1 VNNEDDDDQDLTGLP
16 LSLTSDASWGECAEL
31 LARAARRTR
40 NWKLGYMAE
49 WAWARAIGKAGPAE
63 LPDAELLQE
72 MQQLIESGQE
82 DGPTGSGAPRHREI
96 LRFGFR
102 RCPGGAIFRC

>member
-1 VNNEDDDDQDLTGLP
+1 MNNEDDDDQDLTGLP

-49 WAWARAIGKAGPAE
+49 WAWARAIGKAGPAGRVGR
-63 LPDAELLQE
+63 LPGDGRS
-72 MQQLIESGQE
+72 IGGESGR
-82 DGPTGSGAPRHREI
+82 PGAP
-96 LRFGFR
+96 
-102 RCPGGAIFRC
+102 GAASPVPAGAAKER